1 MESRKK
7 TLATKYEATIVKIES
22 PKASFDEKEKKI
34 MPRVD
39 DEQTE
44 ICVLMN

>member
-1 MESRKK
+1 MK
-7 TLATKYEATIVKIES
+7 LQVIKIEA
-22 PKASFDEKEKKI
+22 PKASFDEKEKKT